1 MSGRRL
7 PLWIAGALVAATT
20 LVVGACGGGDD
31 AAEAGSTAATAAPPA
46 TASSSF
52 NAEDALIALSDL
64 PTGWAVDPEE
74 DDDDDD
80 GFCGRDEDI
89 PSLAGVEAV
98 SKAEAQF
105 AEGGNIPVL
114 FHFVGAYAPGDAEI
128 SFAKFEEIVT
138 DCTSIESDGTTLKIA
153 PVSFPELGDESVPL
167 LVSAEEQGVTVSL
180 YFVFVRVA
188 DGITIV
194 GYGGLATDVAEA
206 EKFVR
211 LAVKKLEQA
220 QGISS

>member
-1 MSGRRL
+1 M
-7 PLWIAGALVAATT
+7 PLWIAAALVAAMT
-20 LVVGACGGGDD
+20 LVVSGCGGGDD
-31 AAEAGSTAATAAPPA
+31 AAEASTIGTTAPPA

-52 NAEDALIALSDL
+52 KAEDAVIALSDL

-74 DDDDDD
+74 DDDDD

-89 PSLAGVEAV
+89 PSLVGFEAA

-114 FHFVGAYAPGDAEI
+114 FSFVAAYAPGGAAI
-128 SFAKFEEIVT
+128 SFAKLEEIVA
-138 DCTSIESDGTTLKIA
+138 DCTSFESDGTTFKVA
-153 PVSFPELGDESVPL
+153 SVSFPEQGDESVPL
-167 LVSAEEQGVTVSL
+167 LVSGEVKGFTVSF

-188 DGITIV
+188 AGITIV
-194 GYGGLATDVAEA
+194 GYGGLAPDVAEV

>member
-1 MSGRRL
+1 LG
-7 PLWIAGALVAATT
+7 LWIAVTFAAATA
-20 LVVGACGGGDD
+20 LALGGCGGGDD
-31 AAEAGSTAATAAPPA
+31 AADAGSTAGTATAPA
-46 TASSSF
+46 TASF
-52 NAEDALIALSDL
+52 NAEDAVIALSDL

-89 PSLAGVEAV
+89 PSLVGFEAA

-105 AEGGNIPVL
+105 AEGGDVPVL
-114 FHFVGAYAPGDAEI
+114 VNFVGAYAPGGAEI

-138 DCTSIESDGTTLKIA
+138 DCTSFESDGTTLKVA
-153 PVSFPELGDESVPL
+153 PVSFPEQGDDSVPL
-167 LVSAEEQGVTVSL
+167 LVSGEVEGFTVSF

-188 DGITIV
+188 DGITLV
-194 GYGGLATDVAEA
+194 GYGGLAPAVAEV
-206 EKFVR
+206 EKYVG
-211 LAVKKLEQA
+211 LAVTKLEQA

>member
-1 MSGRRL
+1 MT
-7 PLWIAGALVAATT
+7 A

-46 TASSSF
+46 TASSTF
-52 NAEDALIALSDL
+52 NAEDAVIALSDL
-64 PTGWAVDPEE
+64 PAGWAVDPE
-74 DDDDDD
+74 DDGDDDD

-89 PSLAGVEAV
+89 PSLTGIEAA

-105 AEGGNIPVL
+105 AEGGNIPAL
-114 FHFVGAYAPGDAEI
+114 FNAVAAYAPGGAEI
-128 SFAKFEEIVT
+128 SFAKFKEIVNG
-138 DCTSIESDGTTLKIA
+138 CTFTESDGTTFKVA
-153 PVSFPELGDESVPL
+153 PVSFPEQGDESVPL
-167 LVSAEEQGVTVSL
+167 LVSAEVEGFTVSL

-194 GYGGLATDVAEA
+194 GYGGLAPDVAEV

-211 LAVKKLEQA
+211 LAVTKLQEA